1 MTIVLKHVPMPDFQF
16 VEEIP
21 SVPNEEY
28 ERRLNA
34 LVEAAATDWVLVFAD
49 REHYANLTY
58 LVNYDPRFE
67 EALLVLGKGGKR
79 VLIAGNEGLG
89 YMGILRAAVKV
100 ELCQTFSL
108 NSQPRR
114 TAPRLKDVLVKIG
127 ISGGQSVTVVG
138 WKYLEDYET
147 DAPQAPAFIPA
158 FYIDILRSLVGLRGS
173 LVDGTWLMMHPEKG
187 LRAVNSADQIAAFE
201 WGIQHPARGAP
212 RYERDAG
219 YRVDAVCR
227 AADDDAPDFRL
238 GQR

>member
-114 TAPRLKDVLVKIG
+114 TAPRLKDVHQRRAIG
-127 ISGGQSVTVVG
+127 DGGWLEISG
-138 WKYLEDYET
+138 
-147 DAPQAPAFIPA
+147 
-158 FYIDILRSLVGLRGS
+158 
-173 LVDGTWLMMHPEKG
+173 
-187 LRAVNSADQIAAFE
+187 
-201 WGIQHPARGAP
+201 
-212 RYERDAG
+212 
-219 YRVDAVCR
+219 
-227 AADDDAPDFRL
+227 RL
-238 GQR
+238 